1 MSLGFPAVCEE
12 LLSAWRDG
20 VKRETGHSAAAFLI
34 LAVLACAGCLL
45 IPGLLDLLNGV
56 MGNLTVDLE
65 AVTDESGNLS
75 APAVFLSNLQ
85 ATTFIML
92 YGLVPFVRLPA
103 MALGLNAVMLGWLAA
118 VYVRSELSLAL
129 YLAALIPHAIFEIP
143 AMLLAFGVGLY
154 VCGQVTRRLRGNEQ
168 TRSIT
173 SCLSLMGQ
181 TLLLALAPLLLA
193 AAFVEAYVTPAV
205 AAWFL

>member
-20 VKRETGHSAAAFLI
+20 VKRETGHSAAAFLF
-34 LAVLACAGCLL
+34 LAILACAGCLL

-85 ATTFIML
+85 A
-92 YGLVPFVRLPA
+92 R
-103 MALGLNAVMLGWLAA
+103 
-118 VYVRSELSLAL
+118 
-129 YLAALIPHAIFEIP
+129 
-143 AMLLAFGVGLY
+143 
-154 VCGQVTRRLRGNEQ
+154 CG
-168 TRSIT
+168 
-173 SCLSLMGQ
+173 C
-181 TLLLALAPLLLA
+181 A
-193 AAFVEAYVTPAV
+193 AAGP
-205 AAWFL
+205 L